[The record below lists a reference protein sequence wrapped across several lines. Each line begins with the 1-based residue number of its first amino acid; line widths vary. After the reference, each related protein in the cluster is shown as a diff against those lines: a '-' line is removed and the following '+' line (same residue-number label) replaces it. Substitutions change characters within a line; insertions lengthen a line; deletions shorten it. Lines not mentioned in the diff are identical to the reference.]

1 MALEVINIT
10 CPGCG
15 APVDTLEK
23 KCKYCNRPIVITT
36 FNSVYSMDA
45 KEVMKY
51 KGTYQKTLEE
61 NPENPEINLSM
72 GMCLLK
78 LNMYDKAYEK
88 FDKAI
93 EDSIDNPEAYF
104 WAAVSLLKGKRPFLQ
119 LRNTVDQA
127 IELANT
133 ARMLEDRGIF
143 SYFIAY
149 LKYDYYELKKLKQ
162 DPSYVEELQRASS
175 SVTQE
180 DIRMLAEILKIDGF
194 DEKLSI

>member
-1 MALEVINIT
+1 MALEVINIR

-15 APVDTLEK
+15 APVDTSEK
-23 KCKYCNRPIVITT
+23 NCKYCGRPIVITT
-36 FNSVYSMDA
+36 FNSVYGMDMKDA
-45 KEVMKY
+45 MKY
-51 KGTYQKTLEE
+51 KGAYQKTLEE
-61 NPENPEINLSM
+61 HPENPEINLSM

-119 LRNTVDQA
+119 MRNIVDQA

-149 LKYDYYELKKLKQ
+149 LKYDYYQLKRLKQ
-162 DPSYVEELQRASS
+162 EPSYIEELQRASN

-180 DIRMLAEILKIDGF
+180 DIRMLSDILKIDEF
-194 DEKLSI
+194 DENLAI

>member
-15 APVDTLEK
+15 APVDTSAK
-23 KCKYCNRPIVITT
+23 NCRSCGRPVVITT
-36 FNSVYSMDA
+36 FNSVYGMD
-45 KEVMKY
+45 MKALNNY
-51 KGTYQKTLEE
+51 KGEYQRTLEE
-61 NPENPEINLSM
+61 HPDNPEINLSM

-78 LNMYDKAYEK
+78 LNSYDKAEEK
-88 FDKAI
+88 FNKAI
-93 EDSIDNPEAYF
+93 EESIDNPEAYF
-104 WAAVSLLKGKRPFLQ
+104 WDAVCLLKGKRPFIQ
-119 LRNTVDQA
+119 TRQIVDQA
-127 IELANT
+127 IDLTNT

-149 LKYDYYELKKLKQ
+149 LKYDYYQLKRLKQ
-162 DPSYVEELQRASS
+162 EPSYKEELQRASS

-194 DEKLSI
+194 DPNLAI

>member
-15 APVDTLEK
+15 APIDTSAK
-23 KCKYCNRPIVITT
+23 NCKSCGRPVVITT
-36 FNSVYSMDA
+36 FNSVYGMD
-45 KEVMKY
+45 MKDLNQY

-61 NPENPEINLSM
+61 HPDNPEINLSM

-78 LNMYDKAYEK
+78 LNAYDKAEEK
-88 FDKAI
+88 FNKAI
-93 EDSIDNPEAYF
+93 EESIDNPEAYF
-104 WAAVSLLKGKRPFLQ
+104 WDAVCLLKGKRPFVQ
-119 LRNTVDQA
+119 TRQIVDQA
-127 IELANT
+127 IDLTNT

-149 LKYDYYELKKLKQ
+149 LKYDYYQLKRLKQ
-162 DPSYVEELQRASS
+162 ELSYVEELQRASS

-180 DIRMLAEILKIDGF
+180 DIRMLAEILKIDEF
-194 DEKLSI
+194 DQNLAI

>member
-1 MALEVINIT
+1 MGIEVINIT

-15 APVDTLEK
+15 APIDTSDK
-23 KCKYCNRPIVITT
+23 NCKYCKRPVVITT
-36 FNSVYSMDA
+36 FNSIYNMDM
-45 KEVMKY
+45 KDVMKY
-51 KGTYQKTLEE
+51 KSSYQKTLEE
-61 NPENPEINLSM
+61 NPENSDINLSM

-88 FDKAI
+88 FDKVI
-93 EDSIDNPEAYF
+93 EDNIDNPEAYF

-119 LRNTVDQA
+119 PRQVVDQA

-133 ARMLEDRGIF
+133 ARILEDRGIF

-149 LKYDYYELKKLKQ
+149 LKYDYYELKRLKQ
-162 DPSYVEELQRASS
+162 SPSYEEELQQASN

-180 DIRMLAEILKIDGF
+180 DIKILAEMLKIDGF
-194 DEKLSI
+194 DEKLLI